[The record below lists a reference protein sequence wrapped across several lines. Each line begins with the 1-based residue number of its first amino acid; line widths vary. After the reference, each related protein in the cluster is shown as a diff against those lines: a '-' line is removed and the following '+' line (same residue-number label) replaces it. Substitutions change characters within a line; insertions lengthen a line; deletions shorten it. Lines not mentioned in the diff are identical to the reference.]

1 MFLLPTARVMVMH
14 AGKIVE
20 FDSPEKLL
28 QKQERRHEAKI
39 DKRPPCCMRCEYYQ
53 PKFKYRTCLFVRCP
67 MDKSLKTIRA
77 RPLRS
82 DKFAV

>member
-1 MFLLPTARVMVMH
+1 MAEKNKAVRRV
-14 AGKIVE
+14 
-20 FDSPEKLL
+20 EKLL
-28 QKQERRHEAKI
+28 RKQERQQDAKL

-53 PKFKYRTCLFVRCP
+53 PKFKYRTCLFAKCP
-67 MDKSLKTIRA
+67 MDKNLKTIRA

>member
-1 MFLLPTARVMVMH
+1 MAEKNKAVRRV
-14 AGKIVE
+14 
-20 FDSPEKLL
+20 EKLL
-28 QKQERRHEAKI
+28 RKQERQQDAKF

-67 MDKSLKTIRA
+67 MDKNLKTIRA
-77 RPLRS
+77 MPLSS